1 MSIANSP
8 TETAAAAAAAAA
20 TLEGSLRHYCSFW
33 IGDHLFGIDILDVR
47 EINSEITFTPIF
59 HAPPQVR
66 GYVNIRGQIHLV
78 IDPRIPLGLAE
89 NPPGGPTGKSR
100 RQLLVFKPQVGET
113 FALLVDRIGD
123 IIQVPIDRIE
133 PPEASSAGTSVHS
146 AGVCKLDGQL
156 MELLD
161 PRGFLKLG
169 G

>member
-1 MSIANSP
+1 MSTLSAAGIPARDAF
-8 TETAAAAAAAAA
+8 TEIPVR
-20 TLEGSLRHYCSFW
+20 SFVSFW
-33 IGDHLFGIDILDVR
+33 VGGRLHGIDILDVR

-78 IDPRIPLGLAE
+78 IDPRIPLGLSDT
-89 NPPGGPTGKSR
+89 PPGGPTGKSR
-100 RQLLVFKPQVGET
+100 KQLLVFKPQVGET

-133 PPEASSAGTSVHS
+133 PPEASSAGTSAHS